1 MWPHCGDACQGNDD
15 GGCDA
20 LPADRRRHSGAG
32 HADPAGAALTQAQ
45 QSTAEDQDW
54 GDEPPG
60 AAPCHGTGAAVMGL
74 ARSVERCAASAVD
87 GELLPSLLLPTP
99 SPSQ

>member
-1 MWPHCGDACQGNDD
+1 MTAAATPCQQTGE
-15 GGCDA
+15 GTVEQAMQTGQG
-20 LPADRRRHSGAG
+20 P
-32 HADPAGAALTQAQ
+32 ALTQAQ

-87 GELLPSLLLPTP
+87 SELLPRLLLPTP